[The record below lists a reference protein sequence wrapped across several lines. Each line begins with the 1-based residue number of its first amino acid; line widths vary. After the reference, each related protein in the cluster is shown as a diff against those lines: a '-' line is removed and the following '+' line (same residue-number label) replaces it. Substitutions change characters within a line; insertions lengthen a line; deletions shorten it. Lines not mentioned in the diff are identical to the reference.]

1 MNLYHNFGVDDDDDW
16 EDYLFVVD
24 DDNKKRKR
32 IDKWEDNRIHWDRHV
47 NKLLYTK
54 RFHKEYR
61 ISHATF
67 TYLCVLLLPALE
79 RNHQKK
85 ETDALSQ

>member
-1 MNLYHNFGVDDDDDW
+1 MNLYHNFGDDDDDDDW

-32 IDKWEDNRIHWDRHV
+32 IDEWKDDRIDWERHV
-47 NKLLYTK
+47 QKLLHKK

-61 ISHATF
+61 MSHAAF
-67 TYLCVLLLPALE
+67 TYLCIILNPALE
-79 RNHQKK
+79 RNHQK
-85 ETDALSQ
+85 SRN